1 MGPIAADAARAAGPS
16 RRDQGRA
23 HEDAAR
29 GGCRSHQQG
38 WGVVLQRN
46 LQGQRCAWRGCD
58 QLKKLSQG
66 LPILALLELLPTE
79 SPLFFLH
86 ACLLVYLR
94 YGTIRYHTYGTPRG
108 LK

>member
-16 RRDQGRA
+16 RRDQGR
-23 HEDAAR
+23 ED
-29 GGCRSHQQG
+29 GCRSHQQG
-38 WGVVLQRN
+38 WGLCFSGN

-66 LPILALLELLPTE
+66 LPILAQL
-79 SPLFFLH
+79 SPLFF
-86 ACLLVYLR
+86 CTLLV
-94 YGTIRYHTYGTPRG
+94 IVWYHTVPYHTILMYPEG